1 MTATDAKAIGVSGV
15 RRKRAALIRGVV
27 RDAKIL
33 GVNRDHLSRVLRAE
47 RVSPKLLARYQAL
60 QMKRLQLTSN
70 SVRKTTNTP

>member
-1 MTATDAKAIGVSGV
+1 MTATAAQSTGASGV
-15 RRKRAALIRGVV
+15 ERKRAALIRGVV
-27 RDAKIL
+27 RDSQIL